1 MEDEQSHNNVSEDS
15 LIETERLLVDLYRK
29 APFQIRATVM
39 VTLISANSPNI
50 MRLFKKDDAPNNAK
64 VIKYFLKQNLAR
76 EEIENTRT
84 IVINDNKKVLFNKFS
99 EEQIQNIKDDLDKQV
114 LSLTAIARKYKV
126 SRNLIY
132 KVKNL
137 DEK

>member
-1 MEDEQSHNNVSEDS
+1 
-15 LIETERLLVDLYRK
+15 
-29 APFQIRATVM
+29 M

-64 VIKYFLKQNLAR
+64 VIKYFLKQNLGR
-76 EEIENTRT
+76 EEMENTRT
-84 IVINDNKKVLFNKFS
+84 IVINDNKKILFNKFS

>member
-137 DEK
+137 DGK

>member
-1 MEDEQSHNNVSEDS
+1 MEDELSHNNVTEDS

-64 VIKYFLKQNLAR
+64 VIKYFLKQNLGR
-76 EEIENTRT
+76 EEMENTRT
-84 IVINDNKKVLFNKFS
+84 IVINDNKKILFNKFS

>member
-1 MEDEQSHNNVSEDS
+1 MEDELSHNNVTEDS

-137 DEK
+137 DGK

>member
-1 MEDEQSHNNVSEDS
+1 MEDELSHNNVTEDS
-15 LIETERLLVDLYRK
+15 LNETERLLVDLYRK

-64 VIKYFLKQNLAR
+64 VIKYFLKQNLGR
-76 EEIENTRT
+76 EEMENTRT
-84 IVINDNKKVLFNKFS
+84 IVINDNKKILFNKFS